1 MTTIQLYCRGA
12 SAWTK
17 VDGRITRGMVGL
29 NVVLFC
35 DESWDGLTRSLVARN
50 GDGERWVLAV
60 VGDTAV
66 VPHEALQEEGHL
78 YLCLEGRDADGHL
91 VLPSNWAS
99 CGRIYDSG
107 GGKPGTAE
115 ATPTELQQLMVLA
128 DQARRT
134 AEEALR
140 RAGQPGSSSGGG
152 TEGGGTVDLT
162 GYATQSWVNSNF
174 GSKTEVQSAASAA
187 ASAGSAASTAQS
199 TANTAQSAAASALA
213 KAQEALNKVNT
224 GGGGG
229 SSGGEYFGPRW
240 KNLAPTLHE
249 SYTNEAFKQG
259 DPEFGTYTD
268 YAEANTAI
276 ITAELA
282 KVDDTWNNICIYIG
296 AGTYHFKP
304 FTFTTHQGVAIIGV
318 SPTHYGE
325 MPTVLRF
332 HGLQT
337 GDVAIQAGQGFVL
350 MNVAVLGDEN
360 DYNLVIQ
367 RGRDNH
373 PASDPVAQVKESGSV
388 HATAIDMDAG
398 TCYMDGVTIRN
409 FYTGIHVHTGNQVL
423 GRIWTDRVH
432 TGVIAENDVY
442 ITDLHARHNMVAV
455 ESRGNLAHFG
465 SLRGDGVGM
474 MLHSWHG
481 GFSCDSIDG
490 DYCIN
495 ALVQLGREAQDSD
508 GILYYDNVKGFTI
521 SSLTGRCC
529 VDLSYAKGGTY
540 TMSGKEGK
548 KCAWVYVSKSASV
561 KGGTIVYKKDNATA
575 SKDGQTEYVH
585 PMAELCIGQYGNAN
599 LNIITTNT
607 EWATDKTADA
617 IAARHIRID
626 TPANGNVAN
635 NITVN
640 TPYDILNVYQQAK
653 NAMVIRSAFTA
664 GGSISG
670 VQPLVGTTGSV
681 TPNEVKEAIASG
693 RPCSISHTETIEG
706 YPATFVFTGWAAS
719 EQFSGVFAAATAIL
733 GGKVYL
739 ITLQGG
745 TTTNTWETAT
755 REIPDLAAAYALL
768 GGGF

>member
-50 GDGERWVLAV
+50 GDGERWVLAA

-152 TEGGGTVDLT
+152 TESGGVVDLT

-187 ASAGSAASTAQS
+187 ASAGSAAGTAQS
-199 TANTAQSAAASALA
+199 TANTAQSTAASALA
-213 KAQEALNKVNT
+213 KAQEALNKVNA
-224 GGGGG
+224 GGG
-229 SSGGEYFGPRW
+229 SGGGEYFGPRW
-240 KNLAPTLHE
+240 KNLAPALYE
-249 SYTNEAFKQG
+249 SYTNKAFKQG

-282 KVDDTWNNICIYIG
+282 KVDSTWNNICIYIG

-304 FTFTTHQGVAIIGV
+304 FRFKTSLGGAIIGV

-337 GDVAIQAGQGFVL
+337 GNIAIEAGNGFVL

-367 RGRDNH
+367 RGRDGQ
-373 PASDPVAQVKESGSV
+373 PASDPVAQVNESGSV
-388 HATAIDMDAG
+388 HATAIDVDAG

-409 FYTGIHVHTGNQVL
+409 FYTGIHAHTGNQVL

-442 ITDLHARHNMVAV
+442 ITDLHARHNIVAV
-455 ESRGNLAHFG
+455 ESRGDLAHFG
-465 SLRGDGVGM
+465 SLRGDSVGT

-495 ALVQLGREAQDSD
+495 ALVQLGREED
-508 GILYYDNVKGFTI
+508 GIYDNVKGFTI
-521 SSLTGRCC
+521 SSLTGRPC
-529 VDLSYAKGGTY
+529 VDLSYVNGQDTY
-540 TMSGKEGK
+540 TMTGKEGE
-548 KCAWVYVSKSASV
+548 KCAWVYVSKRASV
-561 KGGTIVYKKDNATA
+561 RGGTIVFKKERPAWA
-575 SKDGQTEYVH
+575 KDGQQVYVH
-585 PMAELCIGQYGNAN
+585 PMAEVCIGQYGNAN

-607 EWATDKTADA
+607 EWATDKTAGD

-626 TPANGNVAN
+626 TPANGNKPT
-635 NITVN
+635 NITVY
-640 TPYDILNVYQQAK
+640 TPYDILNVYQNGYSNSA
-653 NAMVIRSAFTA
+653 VTIRSAFTA
-664 GGSISG
+664 GGSGSG

-681 TPNEVKEAIASG
+681 TPAAVKEAIVSG
-693 RPCSISHTETIEG
+693 RPCSISHTETVAG
-706 YPATFVFTGWAAS
+706 YPAAIVFTGWAAS
-719 EQFSGVFAAATAIL
+719 EQLSGVFAAATAIL

-745 TTTNTWETAT
+745 TTTNAWSTAT